1 MSRCLPRREG
11 RTEKCIQGATGRSGR
26 QEHRIQGCVVARV
39 GGGGSNRDKRW
50 PEAEMTGARAQGAL
64 HEIPRSSGFILGGL
78 GSHGGLLEE

>member
-1 MSRCLPRREG
+1 M
-11 RTEKCIQGATGRSGR
+11 
-26 QEHRIQGCVVARV
+26 VARA

-78 GSHGGLLEE
+78 GSQGGLLEE